1 MRGIPFYT
9 ITDDAI
15 THDKSD
21 FVEKWG
27 NQFSSFYDIIKMYED
42 QLKLAKKL
50 NQNYVSAINNM
61 FKQKINNEAELCVNN
76 SAKKKDV
83 KTKQI

>member
-1 MRGIPFYT
+1 MRAIPFYM
-9 ITDDAI
+9 ITNDAI

-27 NQFSSFYDIIKMYED
+27 NHFSSFYDIIEMYED
-42 QLKLAKKL
+42 QLKLTKKL

-61 FKQKINNEAELCVNN
+61 FKQKINNEAELCVDN
-76 SAKKKDV
+76 SVKKKDV